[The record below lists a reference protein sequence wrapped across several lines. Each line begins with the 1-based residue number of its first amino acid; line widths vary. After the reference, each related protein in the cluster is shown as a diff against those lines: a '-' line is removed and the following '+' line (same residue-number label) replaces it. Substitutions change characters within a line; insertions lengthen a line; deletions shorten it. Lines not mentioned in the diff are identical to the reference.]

1 MMASATTGATAVYL
15 TAMACGILR
24 GMDVFNIIVGI
35 VAVFAA
41 IFGVY
46 TYMQSQREKAV
57 ETQKSAEYQQRLAD
71 LLSMAN
77 AIAKQATLAAVL
89 SDREEVT
96 KKEIKHLMLGQLA
109 TIESMQSS
117 LTRIKAVES
126 RWRFGMPSP
135 YLEIEAAAPESGQP
149 HAVPDSAAA
158 AGS

>member
-1 MMASATTGATAVYL
+1 MMASVTTGVPTIYP
-15 TAMACGILR
+15 TAMACAILE
-24 GMDVFNIIVGI
+24 GMDVFNIAVGI
-35 VAVFAA
+35 AGFFAA
-41 IFGVY
+41 IFGIY

-96 KKEIKHLMLGQLA
+96 KKEIKHLMLAQLA

-117 LTRIKAVES
+117 LARIKAVES
-126 RWRFGMPSP
+126 RWRFGVPSP
-135 YLEIEAAAPESGQP
+135 YLEIEAEAPEAGRPNAEPGSATASGN
-149 HAVPDSAAA
+149 
-158 AGS
+158 